1 MTVGT
6 RLGQVRGMLLVLL
19 CLAAIAS
26 VGGAAAESERV
37 EMAAQPRMTKQM
49 SPEQARGE
57 LQRLVDEA
65 IFVASQQLNDIGTFY
80 PYAAV
85 MEANGEI
92 KLVGVPAGQEGKPQ
106 PHQTLKALK
115 KALLQLNKK
124 KKYRAVAVFVDFV
137 AKRKDTGGRQSG
149 IRVELEHR
157 LPDTLSVFLPYIISE
172 GGTVSLLTPQY
183 MPGSLSVLN

>member
-1 MTVGT
+1 MVDI
-6 RLGQVRGMLLVLL
+6 RRGQVRAVLLVLL
-19 CLAAIAS
+19 CLIFIPLE
-26 VGGAAAESERV
+26 GYAAAESERV
-37 EMAAQPRMTKQM
+37 ERAAQPRMTTKM

-92 KLVGVPAGQEGKPQ
+92 KLVGVPQKQEGKPQ
-106 PHQTLKALK
+106 PQQTLKALK
-115 KALLQLNKK
+115 KALLQLNRK
-124 KKYRAVAVFVDFV
+124 KKYRAVAIFVDFV
-137 AKRKDTGGRQSG
+137 AKRKDTGGRQPG

-157 LPDTLSVFLPYIISE
+157 SPDSLSVFLPYLIAQD
-172 GGTVSLLTPQY
+172 GRVSLLTPQY
-183 MPGSLSVLN
+183 MPGSLSVLD

>member
-1 MTVGT
+1 VNI
-6 RLGQVRGMLLVLL
+6 RRGQVRNVLLVLMYL
-19 CLAAIAS
+19 IVPREGSAAE
-26 VGGAAAESERV
+26 ESERV

-65 IFVASQQLNDIGTFY
+65 IFVASQQLNDMGTFY

-92 KLVGVPAGQEGKPQ
+92 KLVGVPAEQEGKPQ
-106 PHQTLKALK
+106 PQQTVKALK
-115 KALLQLNKK
+115 KALLQLDKK
-124 KKYRAVAVFVDFV
+124 KKYRAVAIFVDFV

-149 IRVELEHR
+149 IRIELEHR
-157 LPDTLSVFLPYIISE
+157 LPDTLSVFQPYLVSND
-172 GGTVSLLTPQY
+172 GTIRLLTPQY

>member
-1 MTVGT
+1 MDI
-6 RLGQVRGMLLVLL
+6 RRGQVGSMLLVLL
-19 CLAAIAS
+19 CLIAIPFE
-26 VGGAAAESERV
+26 GNAAAESERV

-92 KLVGVPAGQEGKPQ
+92 KLVGVPAEQEGKPQ
-106 PHQTLKALK
+106 PQQTLKALK
-115 KALLQLNKK
+115 KALLQLSKK
-124 KKYRAVAVFVDFV
+124 KKYRAVAIFVDFV
-137 AKRKDTGGRQSG
+137 AKRKDTGGRQPG

-157 LPDTLSVFLPYIISE
+157 LPDTLSVFLPYIISQD
-172 GGTVSLLTPQY
+172 GTVSLLTPQY

>member
-1 MTVGT
+1 MDI
-6 RLGQVRGMLLVLL
+6 RRGQVWTVLLVLL
-19 CLAAIAS
+19 CLIFIPLE
-26 VGGAAAESERV
+26 GFAAAESERV
-37 EMAAQPRMTKQM
+37 ERAAQPRMTRQM

-57 LQRLVDEA
+57 LQRLLDEA
-65 IFVASQQLNDIGTFY
+65 IFIASHQLNDIGTFY

-85 MEANGEI
+85 MESNGEI
-92 KLVGVPAGQEGKPQ
+92 KLVGVPAKQEGKPQ
-106 PHQTLKALK
+106 PQQTLKALK

-124 KKYRAVAVFVDFV
+124 KKYRAVAIFVDFV

-157 LPDTLSVFLPYIISE
+157 LPDTLSVFLPYLVSQD
-172 GGTVSLLTPQY
+172 GTVSLLTPQY